1 MKASYKMMGVILC
14 GVILLASG
22 CGAKAETS
30 TASVAESVSESA
42 SPVESNP
49 VSSES
54 ASEDASE
61 SEAVSETASE
71 ASSVVGE
78 AVSEAPAESKVESK
92 AEPKTK
98 SEPAKTEAA
107 ASSKAEKPQ
116 PVESKPASEA
126 APAEQAAPAE
136 TASLETALKYVGKDV
151 SKLYAAIG
159 KPTSSEY
166 ASSCIGDGEDGLL
179 YYDGFTV
186 TTYRENGK
194 ERRYRTPIEHEIR
207 PLAFHRG
214 LNLYMER

>member
-14 GVILLASG
+14 GVMLLASG

-116 PVESKPASEA
+116 PVESKPAS
-126 APAEQAAPAE
+126 
-136 TASLETALKYVGKDV
+136 LETALKYVGKDV

-194 ERRYRTPIEHEIR
+194 ETVQDAY
-207 PLAFHRG
+207 
-214 LNLYMER
+214 

>member
-14 GVILLASG
+14 GVMLLASG

-30 TASVAESVSESA
+30 TASVTESVSESA

-71 ASSVVGE
+71 APSVVSE
-78 AVSEAPAESKVESK
+78 AVSEAPAESKV
-92 AEPKTK
+92 
-98 SEPAKTEAA
+98 
-107 ASSKAEKPQ
+107 EKPQ

-194 ERRYRTPIEHEIR
+194 ETVQDAY
-207 PLAFHRG
+207 
-214 LNLYMER
+214 